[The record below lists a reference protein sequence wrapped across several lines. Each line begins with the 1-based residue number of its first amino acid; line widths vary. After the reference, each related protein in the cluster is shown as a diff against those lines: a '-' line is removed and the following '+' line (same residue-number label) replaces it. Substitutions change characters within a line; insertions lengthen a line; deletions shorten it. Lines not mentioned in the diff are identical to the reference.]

1 MSISSIL
8 PNITT
13 ETYKPKTYKEVTKP
27 FEKEAHP
34 WHDLK
39 KEQAKIEIDEAVHFM
54 RAVYQVIKDYS
65 QSKKT
70 GTAPSMKEACDCTK
84 QYLADKWDYFVNNK
98 YINDS
103 KEEDCF
109 YNKKLSKDAAL
120 LSNDVY
126 KSKQSEVSGW
136 KPIDRIDDY
145 KTGLRA
151 VAYKKNEDIFVA
163 YCGTNDP
170 KDFISD
176 MQMAKGEI
184 PEQLEAGHE
193 FFKKVSKNNPNSH
206 MMVTGHSLG
215 GSLAELVACK
225 EKDTTAIT
233 FNSFGIDSIVK
244 DKAPTEFRD
253 NKNIYNYIIE
263 GDPVSNSSKHVGLTT
278 RLPKTA
284 INNHSIANYLD
295 MWA

>member
-151 VAYKKNEDIFVA
+151 VAYKKNEDMV
-163 YCGTNDP
+163 YCTVG
-170 KDFISD
+170 
-176 MQMAKGEI
+176 
-184 PEQLEAGHE
+184 
-193 FFKKVSKNNPNSH
+193 
-206 MMVTGHSLG
+206 
-215 GSLAELVACK
+215 
-225 EKDTTAIT
+225 
-233 FNSFGIDSIVK
+233 
-244 DKAPTEFRD
+244 FR
-253 NKNIYNYIIE
+253 
-263 GDPVSNSSKHVGLTT
+263 
-278 RLPKTA
+278 
-284 INNHSIANYLD
+284 
-295 MWA
+295 

>member
-1 MSISSIL
+1 MPISSIL
-8 PNITT
+8 PKITI
-13 ETYKPKTYKEVTKP
+13 ETFKPKTYKEITKP
-27 FEKEAHP
+27 FEKEAYS
-34 WHDLK
+34 WHNLK
-39 KEQAKIEIDEAVHFM
+39 SEQAKIEIDEAVHFM
-54 RAVYQVIKDYS
+54 HAVHQVIKDYS
-65 QSKKT
+65 KARKT
-70 GTAPSMKEACDCTK
+70 GTAPSMKETCDCTK
-84 QYLADKWDYFVNNK
+84 QYLADKWDYFINNK
-98 YINDS
+98 YIEDS

-126 KSKQSEVSGW
+126 KSKQSEINGW
-136 KPIDRIDDY
+136 KPIDKIEDE

-163 YCGTNDP
+163 YCGTNDY
-170 KDFISD
+170 KDFVSD
-176 MQMAKGEI
+176 MQMAKGKV
-184 PEQLEAGHE
+184 PEQLGIGYR
-193 FFKKVSKNNPNSH
+193 FFKDVAKNNPNAH

-215 GSLAELVACK
+215 GSLAEFVACK
-225 EKDTTAIT
+225 AKDATAIT

-244 DKAPTEFRD
+244 DKHPARFRD

-263 GDPVSNSSKHVGLTT
+263 GDPVSNSSKHVGITT

-284 INNHSIANYLD
+284 INNHSIANYLN

>member
-8 PNITT
+8 SNITP

-263 GDPVSNSSKHVGLTT
+263 GDPVSNSSKHVGVTT